1 MKSML
6 SRLGFPVILLGILVV
21 ALGAQL
27 IPKVAAQFH
36 APGGVGGGGTE
47 AQGQRIS
54 LPLPLLP
61 TGGVTDLPD
70 DLHAEVSRQAT
81 GAMMHV
87 VFHETGHMVIDL
99 LKLPS
104 TGPEEDAADEFS
116 MLLLTRAM
124 KTADAHSRDV
134 LREVIWSSAT
144 FWKISA
150 VRNSN
155 KRIDWADEHSPDM
168 RRYYNL
174 LCMAVGSDS
183 GYFGRFAKGEGYSD
197 SKIEECVRDYDKKL
211 AAWNVLMRGHVR
223 TAGSGAPQHRL
234 ELAIGPRGPEKYA
247 AFETVFRDGPIKTL
261 LDAVSRSYDLPMNVP
276 VIARSCDGKVN
287 AWWNSSL
294 KQLTFCYEM
303 YEYVAESFALREMAL
318 HRQEPSIPGAGG
330 EPGTD
335 PAPAPDV
342 NNTPYDELAALTG
355 RWSCSGTRPDGVEFR
370 QDLMLQ
376 GSGEFA
382 VAVTSSAGRIDAVG
396 DWRLPRTRLLTFSF
410 TDTNPQ
416 GAFGPGQTIPIEWAS
431 DHEFRS
437 PFAHCV
443 KQGE

>member
-1 MKSML
+1 MFN
-6 SRLGFPVILLGILVV
+6 RLGFPVILLV
-21 ALGAQL
+21 ALLIAVGVQL
-27 IPKVAAQFH
+27 APRLAADRQT
-36 APGGVGGGGTE
+36 APGGGGRGGAGGVGPSS
-47 AQGQRIS
+47 QGIA

-70 DLHAEVSRQAT
+70 DIHEEVSRQAT

-174 LCMAVGSDS
+174 LCMAVGSDP
-183 GYFGRFAKGEGYSD
+183 GYFGGFAKSEGYSD
-197 SKIEECVRDYDKKL
+197 DKIGACVQDYDKKL
-211 AAWNVLMRGHVR
+211 AAWNVLMTGHVR
-223 TAGSGAPQHRL
+223 SAGSGAPQHRL
-234 ELAIGPRGPEKYA
+234 QLEFGPRGPEKYA

-261 LDAVSRSYDLPMNVP
+261 LDAVSRSYDLPMSVP

-287 AWWNSSL
+287 AWWDASS

-303 YEYVAESFALREMAL
+303 YEYVAESFAVREVAI
-318 HRQEPSIPGAGG
+318 HRQDPSIPAAGG
-330 EPGTD
+330 EP
-335 PAPAPDV
+335 APEPEV
-342 NNTPYDELAALTG
+342 NNAPYDELAALAG
-355 RWSCSGTRPDGVEFR
+355 HWGCSGTRPDGVAFQ
-370 QDLMLQ
+370 QDLLLQ
-376 GSGEFA
+376 PSGQFA
-382 VAVTSSAGRIDAVG
+382 LAVTSATGRSDAIG
-396 DWRLPRTRLLTFSF
+396 NWRMPRPHLVAFSV
-410 TDTNPQ
+410 TDANPP
-416 GAFGPGQTIPIEWAS
+416 GVFGKGQVIPIRWAS
-431 DHEFRS
+431 EREFQS
-437 PFAHCV
+437 PYAHCV
-443 KQGE
+443 RQADQ